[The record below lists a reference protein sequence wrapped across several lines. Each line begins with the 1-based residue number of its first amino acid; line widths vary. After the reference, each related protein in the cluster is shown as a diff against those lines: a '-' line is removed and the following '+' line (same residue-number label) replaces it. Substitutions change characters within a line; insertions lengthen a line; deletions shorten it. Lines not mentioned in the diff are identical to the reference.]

1 MQGLIPESTLNEIQL
16 KIDIVELISQY
27 VPLKG
32 AGRNYKAL
40 CPFHSEK
47 TPSFTVNPE
56 KQIFHCFGCGAGGNI
71 FGFLM
76 RYENINFP
84 EGVEMLAAKAGV
96 VIPKS
101 ALGTQEIQKK
111 SLFEVTEKVAQ
122 YFEKTFLKH
131 DQAREAREYLRTRGL
146 NLKAVET

>member
-1 MQGLIPESTLNEIQL
+1 MQGLIPESTLTEIQL
-16 KIDIVELISQY
+16 KVDIVELISQY
-27 VPLKG
+27 IPLKG

-47 TPSFTVNPE
+47 TSSFVVNPE

-71 FGFLM
+71 FGFIM

-84 EGVEMLAAKAGV
+84 EAVEILAAKAGV

-101 ALGTQEIQKK
+101 NLGPQEIQKK
-111 SLFEVTEKVAQ
+111 SFFDVTEKITE
-122 YFEKTFLKH
+122 YFEKTFLEH
-131 DQAREAREYLRTRGL
+131 DQAREARAYLRSRGF
-146 NLKAVET
+146 